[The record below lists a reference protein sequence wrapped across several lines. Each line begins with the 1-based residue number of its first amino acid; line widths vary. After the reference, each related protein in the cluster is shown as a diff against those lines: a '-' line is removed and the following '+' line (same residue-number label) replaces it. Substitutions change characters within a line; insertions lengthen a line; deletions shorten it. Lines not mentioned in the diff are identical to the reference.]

1 MQGDVFN
8 YRRATSVSILGTV
21 IQTAVTLAFAVYA
34 AYSGGDHAAWT
45 TTVYVGM
52 GIPVWLTLVL
62 LYDQHRREVVESIEA
77 ERLASDPMGS
87 AFEQTGDELRVA
99 ARRLAGIQKFVLP
112 IVSLSIATVLISVG
126 FVRFGQ
132 GSSLLD
138 PDRFFETPNKGVA
151 ISIGLG
157 AAFIG
162 FVFARFVAG
171 MGKQRVWS
179 SLRGGASYAVG
190 AALLGLAIAVGHFV
204 QMAGGGDGVLRYL
217 QVIFPA
223 FLLVM
228 GIEIVLNFVLDIYRP
243 RVAGQDPRPA
253 FDSRLLGLLAAPD
266 KIAENIG
273 EALNYQFGIE
283 VSRTWFYVLVQR
295 WWPALAGLALFI
307 VWGMTAL
314 VVIEPHQRALILR
327 FGIVERANV
336 QPGLHLKWPWPIG
349 SVYIPTTT
357 EVVDGR
363 EIETR
368 TATGVREMNLGT
380 NPPRDGDGPI
390 LWTEEHT
397 FEEIF
402 SLVQPSR
409 FRFSV
414 TANDMGVSSAPGE
427 SGGDEATDLSL
438 VAVEFPTQWIVED
451 VERYDRFAQPEHREA
466 LLKAVGQRAAMQYVS
481 ALTIDDV
488 LAGRRT
494 EMSAELRERLEQDFA
509 RVGGMPGASEGAGVD
524 LLFVGAGNVHPPMD
538 VAPSF
543 ERIVQAAQVR
553 ESRIEAARQ
562 QQIRLLTEAAGSVD
576 LARRIVDELNAL
588 DALREARAS
597 AEVLTERELAVQR
610 LLEEAGG
617 EAGALLIEASGQRWA
632 RHMGERAKAA
642 LYQGQLAAYD
652 SSPRLFRA
660 TRYFD
665 ALAEVMRDARVY
677 LTSTDFEDLRVRLL
691 LETRDTGVDIFDPE
705 VGSAMQPQ

>member
-21 IQTAVTLAFAVYA
+21 IQTVVTLLFAVYA
-34 AYSGGDHAAWT
+34 AYSRGDHAAWT

-62 LYDQHRREVVESIEA
+62 LYDQHRRERIEAIEA

-87 AFEQTGDELRVA
+87 AFEQSGDEMRVA

-112 IVSLSIATVLISVG
+112 IVSLSVASVLISVG

-132 GSSLLD
+132 GSALLN
-138 PDRFFETPNKGVA
+138 PDRYMETPYKGWA
-151 ISIGLG
+151 IAIGLA
-157 AAFIG
+157 AAFVG
-162 FVFARFVAG
+162 FVFARFVSG

-190 AALLGLAIAVGHFV
+190 AALLGLAIAVAHFV
-204 QMAGGGDGVLRYL
+204 QMAGGGDGALRYL

-223 FLLVM
+223 FLVAM

-243 RVAGQDPRPA
+243 RVAGEDPRPA

-283 VSRTWFYVLVQR
+283 VSRTWFYLLVQR
-295 WWPALAGLALFI
+295 WWPALVGLALFI
-307 VWGMTAL
+307 VWGMTSL

-336 QPGLHLKWPWPIG
+336 EPGLHFKWPWPIG
-349 SVYIPTTT
+349 SVYIPTTA

-363 EIETR
+363 LVLTR

-380 NPPRDGDGPI
+380 NPPRDEDKPI

-397 FEEIF
+397 LEEVY
-402 SLVQPSR
+402 SLVQPTR
-409 FRFSV
+409 FRVSV
-414 TANDMGVSSAPGE
+414 TENPAGGA
-427 SGGDEATDLSL
+427 SGGRATGDENLATDLSL
-438 VAVEFPTQWIVED
+438 VAVEFPTQWIVDD
-451 VERYDRFAQPEHREA
+451 VEKYDRFAQPEHREA

-494 EMSAELRERLEQDFA
+494 EMATELRHRLEDEFG
-509 RVGGMPGASEGAGVD
+509 RVGGMPGASEGAGGD
-524 LLFVGAGNVHPPMD
+524 LLFVGARD
-538 VAPSF
+538 RAPAEGRGAVLRARSST
-543 ERIVQAAQVR
+543 RARCVR
-553 ESRIEAARQ
+553 RRSRRRGSTRS
-562 QQIRLLTEAAGSVD
+562 RLLNSVAAP
-576 LARRIVDELNAL
+576 I
-588 DALREARAS
+588 
-597 AEVLTERELAVQR
+597 ERETGPR
-610 LLEEAGG
+610 SPGG
-617 EAGALLIEASGQRWA
+617 
-632 RHMGERAKAA
+632 
-642 LYQGQLAAYD
+642 
-652 SSPRLFRA
+652 SSR
-660 TRYFD
+660 
-665 ALAEVMRDARVY
+665 
-677 LTSTDFEDLRVRLL
+677 
-691 LETRDTGVDIFDPE
+691 
-705 VGSAMQPQ
+705 